1 MLLWRASDVLDASKV
16 ESMGDGEVIM
26 VERKSALLI
35 TTYIDASRACS
46 GSFTT
51 CAKLVLQKI
60 FVSTGTR
67 ELYADCLIK
76 VGGKVE
82 E

>member
-1 MLLWRASDVLDASKV
+1 
-16 ESMGDGEVIM
+16 MGDGEVIM
-26 VERKSALLI
+26 VERKAALLTI
-35 TTYIDASRACS
+35 AYIDASRACS

-51 CAKLVLQKI
+51 RAKLVLQKI
-60 FVSTGTR
+60 FVSTSTR
-67 ELYADCLIK
+67 EPYADSLII